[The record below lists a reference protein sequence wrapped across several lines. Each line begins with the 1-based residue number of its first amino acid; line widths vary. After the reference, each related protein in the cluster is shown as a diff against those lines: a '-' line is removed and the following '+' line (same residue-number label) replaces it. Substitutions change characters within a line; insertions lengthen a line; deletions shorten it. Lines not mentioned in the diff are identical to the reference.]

1 MSFFKAYKQRFCG
14 DEHMDKNSVNETG
27 VARQITKLLPRNIA
41 SKAAPPTEDLVAAQV
56 KCTAMKQ
63 NEI

>member
-1 MSFFKAYKQRFCG
+1 
-14 DEHMDKNSVNETG
+14 MDKNSVNETG

-41 SKAAPPTEDLVAAQV
+41 LKAAPRTEDLVAAQV
-56 KCTAMKQ
+56 KRTAMKQ